1 MSAARRR
8 RSGFT
13 LIEVLVVVVIMAT
26 VSAVVLLSFGIL
38 GDDDRPLNDEARRLA
53 SLVELAE
60 DEALMQGRDYGLEFM
75 QSGYRFVE
83 YDHLRNL
90 WTEVVGDDLLR
101 PRQLEEGMA
110 FDLFLEDRR
119 VELGTRTASLGEDED
134 DANDDE
140 DYLPHVLIM
149 SSGDVTPFNLTIVR
163 ESDRAEVLLA
173 TNEAGELEIG
183 SDGQP
188 PL

>member
-1 MSAARRR
+1 
-8 RSGFT
+8 
-13 LIEVLVVVVIMAT
+13 
-26 VSAVVLLSFGIL
+26 
-38 GDDDRPLNDEARRLA
+38 
-53 SLVELAE
+53 
-60 DEALMQGRDYGLEFM
+60 
-75 QSGYRFVE
+75 
-83 YDHLRNL
+83 
-90 WTEVVGDDLLR
+90 
-101 PRQLEEGMA
+101 MA

-119 VELGTRTASLGEDED
+119 VELGTRAASLGEDEDED

-173 TNEAGELEIG
+173 TNDAGELEIG
-183 SDGQP
+183 TDGQP